1 MFECV
6 KSKVVSSANNKAK
19 NFEESCRSL
28 IYKIKSRGPKMEPCG
43 TPNVMFSSGLELYHR
58 MSSGVTG
65 SESELPLTQ
74 DTICVKERQKPG
86 GHYFFHYF

>member
-43 TPNVMFSSGLELYHR
+43 TPNVMFSSGLELLFI
-58 MSSGVTG
+58 VTNCFR
-65 SESELPLTQ
+65 SVRYDLNQLISVSARP
-74 DTICVKERQKPG
+74 
-86 GHYFFHYF
+86 YFFSFRIRIRWFHV

>member
-6 KSKVVSSANNKAK
+6 TSKVVSSANNKAK

-43 TPNVMFSSGLELYHR
+43 TPNVMFSSVQHVYVYPIILCILL
-58 MSSGVTG
+58 S
-65 SESELPLTQ
+65 
-74 DTICVKERQKPG
+74 CVSYNLVYPIIMCILLSCGME
-86 GHYFFHYF
+86 